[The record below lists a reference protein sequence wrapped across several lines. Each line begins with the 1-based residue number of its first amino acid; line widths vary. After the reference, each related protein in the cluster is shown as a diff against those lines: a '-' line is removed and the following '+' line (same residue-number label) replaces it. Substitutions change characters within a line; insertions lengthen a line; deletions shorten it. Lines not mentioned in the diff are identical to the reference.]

1 MTGTATVVGAGIGG
15 LATAIGLRRAGWSVR
30 VLERRTELERYGAA
44 FGIHPTA
51 QSALDRLGVGDVLR
65 AHAVPYRD
73 AHIRT
78 PDGRRLARIP
88 LERIERQAGRP
99 ELLVSRPYLLDALLA
114 GLDAFGDVPVELGE
128 RVTDVDALAAGADL
142 VIGADGIRS
151 AVRTARFGTR
161 SGPRETGTTAWIGI
175 ADIESPV
182 HGETWGSGRFFGLT
196 PVEPGRTNWYA
207 AVPGAATAEEL
218 RGLFA
223 DWHDPIPRILDAT
236 DPATWIRYGMRHL
249 YPALPSFVSAGPG
262 PGADRATGPGADR
275 ATGPGADRATGPGAD
290 RATGPGA
297 DRATGP
303 GADRAT
309 GPGAD
314 RATGPGASAVA
325 GALPAPVAL
334 VGDAAHAMTPNLGQ
348 GACTAILDAD
358 ALSRAVAAAPPGRT
372 GLTAAL
378 RAYDRE
384 RRRTARRT
392 AFGSR
397 TLHRFM
403 STEHTRLRN
412 AALRLLP
419 G

>member
-15 LATAIGLRRAGWSVR
+15 LATAIGLRRAGWSVT

-51 QSALDRLGVGDVLR
+51 QSALDRLGVGDALR
-65 AHAVPYRD
+65 EHAVPYRD

-78 PDGRRLARIP
+78 PDGTSIARLP
-88 LERIERQAGRP
+88 LERIERKAGRP
-99 ELLVSRPYLLDALLA
+99 ELLISRPYLLDALLA
-114 GLDAFGDVPVELGE
+114 GLDAFGDVPIKLGE
-128 RVTDVDALAAGADL
+128 RVTDVDALAAGQDL

-151 AVRTARFGTR
+151 AVRTARFGDR
-161 SGPRETGTTAWIGI
+161 SGPREVGTVAWIGI

-207 AVPGAATAEEL
+207 TAPEATTADDL

-223 DWHDPIPRILDAT
+223 GWHDPIPRILAAT
-236 DPATWIRYGMRHL
+236 DPATWIRYEMRHL
-249 YPALPSFVSAGPG
+249 HPALPSFVSTAP
-262 PGADRATGPGADR
+262 
-275 ATGPGADRATGPGAD
+275 
-290 RATGPGA
+290 
-297 DRATGP
+297 
-303 GADRAT
+303 
-309 GPGAD
+309 
-314 RATGPGASAVA
+314 V
-325 GALPAPVAL
+325 APVAL

-358 ALSRAVAAAPPGRT
+358 ALTRALTAAPRGRE
-372 GLTAAL
+372 GVAGAL

-384 RRRTARRT
+384 RRRSAQRT
-392 AFGSR
+392 AFASR

-403 STEHTRLRN
+403 STERTRLRD
-412 AALRLLP
+412 AAVRLLP

>member
-15 LATAIGLRRAGWSVR
+15 LATAIGLRRAGWSVT
-30 VLERRTELERYGAA
+30 VLERRTEPERYGAA

-51 QSALDRLGVGDVLR
+51 QSALDRLGVGDALR
-65 AHAVPYRD
+65 EHAVPYRD

-78 PDGRRLARIP
+78 PDGTSIARLP
-88 LERIERQAGRP
+88 LERIERTAGRP
-99 ELLVSRPYLLDALLA
+99 ELLISRPYLLDALLA
-114 GLDAFGDVPVELGE
+114 GLDAFGDVPVKLGE
-128 RVTDVDALAAGADL
+128 RVTDVEALAAGQDL

-151 AVRTARFGTR
+151 AVRTARFGDR
-161 SGPRETGTTAWIGI
+161 SGPREVGTVAWIGI

-207 AVPGAATAEEL
+207 TAPEATTADEL

-223 DWHDPIPRILDAT
+223 GWHDPIPRILGAT
-236 DPATWIRYGMRHL
+236 DPATWIRYEMRHL
-249 YPALPSFVSAGPG
+249 YPALPSFVSA
-262 PGADRATGPGADR
+262 D
-275 ATGPGADRATGPGAD
+275 
-290 RATGPGA
+290 
-297 DRATGP
+297 
-303 GADRAT
+303 
-309 GPGAD
+309 
-314 RATGPGASAVA
+314 ASA
-325 GALPAPVAL
+325 GHVAL

-358 ALSRAVAAAPPGRT
+358 ALTRALAEAPPGPA
-372 GLTAAL
+372 GIAGAL

-384 RRRTARRT
+384 RRRSAQRT
-392 AFGSR
+392 AFASR

-403 STEHTRLRN
+403 STERTRLRN
-412 AALRLLP
+412 GVVRLLP

>member
-15 LATAIGLRRAGWSVR
+15 LATAIGLRRAGWSVT

-51 QSALDRLGVGDVLR
+51 QSALDRLGVGDALR
-65 AHAVPYRD
+65 EHAVPYRD

-78 PDGRRLARIP
+78 PDGTSMARLP
-88 LERIERQAGRP
+88 LERIERKAGRP
-99 ELLVSRPYLLDALLA
+99 ELLISRPYLLDALLA
-114 GLDAFGDVPVELGE
+114 GLDAFGDVPIKLGE
-128 RVTDVDALAAGADL
+128 RVTDVDALAAGQDL

-151 AVRTARFGTR
+151 AVRTARFGDR
-161 SGPRETGTTAWIGI
+161 SGPREVGTVAWIGI

-207 AVPGAATAEEL
+207 TAPEATTADEL

-223 DWHDPIPRILDAT
+223 DWHDPIPRILAAT
-236 DPATWIRYGMRHL
+236 DPATWIRYEMRHL
-249 YPALPSFVSAGPG
+249 HPALPSFVSTDP
-262 PGADRATGPGADR
+262 
-275 ATGPGADRATGPGAD
+275 
-290 RATGPGA
+290 
-297 DRATGP
+297 
-303 GADRAT
+303 
-309 GPGAD
+309 
-314 RATGPGASAVA
+314 V
-325 GALPAPVAL
+325 APVAL

-358 ALSRAVAAAPPGRT
+358 ALTRALAAAPPGPA
-372 GLTAAL
+372 GVAGAL

-384 RRRTARRT
+384 RRRSAQRT
-392 AFGSR
+392 AFASR

-403 STEHTRLRN
+403 STERTRLRD
-412 AALRLLP
+412 AAVRLLP

>member
-1 MTGTATVVGAGIGG
+1 MTGTATVIGAGIGG
-15 LATAIGLRRAGWSVR
+15 LATAIGLRRAGWSVT

-51 QSALDRLGVGDVLR
+51 QSALDRLGVGDALR
-65 AHAVPYRD
+65 EHAVPYRD

-78 PDGRRLARIP
+78 PDGTSIARLP
-88 LERIERQAGRP
+88 LERIERKAGRP
-99 ELLVSRPYLLDALLA
+99 ELLISRPYLLDALLA
-114 GLDAFGDVPVELGE
+114 GLDAFGDVPIKLGE
-128 RVTDVDALAAGADL
+128 RVTDVDALAAGQDL

-151 AVRTARFGTR
+151 AVRTARFGDR
-161 SGPRETGTTAWIGI
+161 SGPHEVGTVAWIGI

-207 AVPGAATAEEL
+207 TAPEATTADEL

-223 DWHDPIPRILDAT
+223 GWHDPIPRILAAT
-236 DPATWIRYGMRHL
+236 DPATWIRYEMRHL
-249 YPALPSFVSAGPG
+249 HPALPSFVSTDP
-262 PGADRATGPGADR
+262 
-275 ATGPGADRATGPGAD
+275 
-290 RATGPGA
+290 
-297 DRATGP
+297 
-303 GADRAT
+303 
-309 GPGAD
+309 
-314 RATGPGASAVA
+314 V
-325 GALPAPVAL
+325 APVAL

-358 ALSRAVAAAPPGRT
+358 ALTRALAAAPPGPA
-372 GLTAAL
+372 GVAGAL

-384 RRRTARRT
+384 RRRSAQRT
-392 AFGSR
+392 AFASR

-403 STEHTRLRN
+403 STERTRLRD
-412 AALRLLP
+412 AAVRLLP

>member
-15 LATAIGLRRAGWSVR
+15 LATAIGLRRAGWSVT

-51 QSALDRLGVGDVLR
+51 QSALDRLGVGDALR
-65 AHAVPYRD
+65 EHAVPYRD

-78 PDGRRLARIP
+78 PDGTSIARLP
-88 LERIERQAGRP
+88 LERIERKAGRP
-99 ELLVSRPYLLDALLA
+99 ELLISRPYVLDALLA
-114 GLDAFGDVPVELGE
+114 GLDAFGDVPIKLGE
-128 RVTDVDALAAGADL
+128 RVTDVDALAAGQDL

-151 AVRTARFGTR
+151 AVRTARFGDR
-161 SGPRETGTTAWIGI
+161 SGPHEVGTVAWIGI

-196 PVEPGRTNWYA
+196 PVELGRTNWYA
-207 AVPGAATAEEL
+207 TAPEATTADEL

-223 DWHDPIPRILDAT
+223 DWHDPIPRILAAT
-236 DPATWIRYGMRHL
+236 DPATWIRYEMRHL
-249 YPALPSFVSAGPG
+249 HPALPSFVSAD
-262 PGADRATGPGADR
+262 A
-275 ATGPGADRATGPGAD
+275 
-290 RATGPGA
+290 
-297 DRATGP
+297 
-303 GADRAT
+303 
-309 GPGAD
+309 
-314 RATGPGASAVA
+314 A
-325 GALPAPVAL
+325 GHVAL

-358 ALSRAVAAAPPGRT
+358 ALTRALAAAPPGPA
-372 GLTAAL
+372 GVAGAL

-384 RRRTARRT
+384 RRRNAQRT
-392 AFGSR
+392 AFASR

-403 STEHTRLRN
+403 STERTRLRD
-412 AALRLLP
+412 AAVRLLP

>member
-15 LATAIGLRRAGWSVR
+15 LATAIGLRRAGWSVT

-51 QSALDRLGVGDVLR
+51 QSALDRLGVGDALR
-65 AHAVPYRD
+65 EHAVPYRD

-78 PDGRRLARIP
+78 PDGTSIARLP
-88 LERIERQAGRP
+88 LERIERKAGRP
-99 ELLVSRPYLLDALLA
+99 ELLISRPYLLDALLA
-114 GLDAFGDVPVELGE
+114 GLDAFGDVPIKPGE
-128 RVTDVDALAAGADL
+128 RVTDVDTLAAGQDL

-151 AVRTARFGTR
+151 AVRTARFGDR
-161 SGPRETGTTAWIGI
+161 SGPREVGTVAWIGI

-207 AVPGAATAEEL
+207 TAPEATTADEL

-223 DWHDPIPRILDAT
+223 GWHDPIPRILAAT
-236 DPATWIRYGMRHL
+236 DPATWIRYEMRHL
-249 YPALPSFVSAGPG
+249 HPALPSFVSTDP
-262 PGADRATGPGADR
+262 
-275 ATGPGADRATGPGAD
+275 
-290 RATGPGA
+290 
-297 DRATGP
+297 
-303 GADRAT
+303 
-309 GPGAD
+309 
-314 RATGPGASAVA
+314 V
-325 GALPAPVAL
+325 APVAL

-358 ALSRAVAAAPPGRT
+358 ALTRALAAAPPGPA
-372 GLTAAL
+372 GVAGAL

-384 RRRTARRT
+384 RRRSAQRT
-392 AFGSR
+392 AFASR

-403 STEHTRLRN
+403 STERTRLRD
-412 AALRLLP
+412 AAVRLLP

>member
-15 LATAIGLRRAGWSVR
+15 LATAIGLRRAGWSVT

-51 QSALDRLGVGDVLR
+51 QSALDRLGVGDALR
-65 AHAVPYRD
+65 EHAVPYRD

-78 PDGRRLARIP
+78 PDGTSIARLP
-88 LERIERQAGRP
+88 LERIERKAGRP
-99 ELLVSRPYLLDALLA
+99 ELLISRPYVLDALLA
-114 GLDAFGDVPVELGE
+114 GLDAFGDVPIKLGE
-128 RVTDVDALAAGADL
+128 RVTDVDALAAGQDL

-151 AVRTARFGTR
+151 AVRTARFGDR
-161 SGPRETGTTAWIGI
+161 SGPREVGTVAWIGI

-207 AVPGAATAEEL
+207 TAPEATTADEL

-223 DWHDPIPRILDAT
+223 GWHDPIPRILAAT
-236 DPATWIRYGMRHL
+236 DPATWIRYEMRHL
-249 YPALPSFVSAGPG
+249 HPALPSFVSTDP
-262 PGADRATGPGADR
+262 
-275 ATGPGADRATGPGAD
+275 
-290 RATGPGA
+290 
-297 DRATGP
+297 
-303 GADRAT
+303 
-309 GPGAD
+309 
-314 RATGPGASAVA
+314 V
-325 GALPAPVAL
+325 APVAL

-358 ALSRAVAAAPPGRT
+358 ALTRALAAAPPGPA
-372 GLTAAL
+372 GVAGAL

-384 RRRTARRT
+384 RRRSAQRT
-392 AFGSR
+392 AFASR

-403 STEHTRLRN
+403 STERTRLRD
-412 AALRLLP
+412 AAVRLLP

>member
-15 LATAIGLRRAGWSVR
+15 LATAIGLRRAGWSVT

-51 QSALDRLGVGDVLR
+51 QSALDRLGVGDALR
-65 AHAVPYRD
+65 DHAVPYRD

-78 PDGRRLARIP
+78 PDGTPIARLP
-88 LERIERQAGRP
+88 LERIERKAGRP
-99 ELLVSRPYLLDALLA
+99 ELLISRPYLLDALRA
-114 GLDAFGDVPVELGE
+114 GLEAFGDVPLKLGE
-128 RVTDVDALAAGADL
+128 RVTDVDALAAGQDL

-151 AVRTARFGTR
+151 VVRTARFGDR
-161 SGPRETGTTAWIGI
+161 SGPREVGTVAWIGI
-175 ADIESPV
+175 ADFPSPV

-207 AVPGAATAEEL
+207 TAPEATTAEEL

-223 DWHDPIPRILDAT
+223 GWHDPIPRILDAT
-236 DPATWIRYGMRHL
+236 DPAAWIRYEMRHL
-249 YPALPSFVSAGPG
+249 YPALPTFVSVDVRHAPSAAGPSAAG
-262 PGADRATGPGADR
+262 PDS
-275 ATGPGADRATGPGAD
+275 
-290 RATGPGA
+290 
-297 DRATGP
+297 
-303 GADRAT
+303 
-309 GPGAD
+309 
-314 RATGPGASAVA
+314 SA
-325 GALPAPVAL
+325 APVAL

-358 ALSRAVAAAPPGRT
+358 ALTRALAAAPPGPAGVT
-372 GLTAAL
+372 GAL

-384 RRRTARRT
+384 RRRSAQRT
-392 AFGSR
+392 AFASR

-403 STEHTRLRN
+403 STERTRLRDG
-412 AALRLLP
+412 AVRLLP

>member
-15 LATAIGLRRAGWSVR
+15 LATAIGLRRAGWCVT

-51 QSALDRLGVGDVLR
+51 QSALDRLGVGDELR
-65 AHAVPYRD
+65 EHAVPYRD

-78 PDGRRLARIP
+78 PDGTSIARLP
-88 LERIERQAGRP
+88 LERIERKAGRP
-99 ELLVSRPYLLDALLA
+99 ELLISRPYLLDALLA
-114 GLDAFGDVPVELGE
+114 GLDAFGDVPIKLGE
-128 RVTDVDALAAGADL
+128 RVTDVDALAAGQDL

-151 AVRTARFGTR
+151 AVRTARFGDR
-161 SGPRETGTTAWIGI
+161 SGPREVGTVAWIGI

-207 AVPGAATAEEL
+207 TAPEATTADEL

-223 DWHDPIPRILDAT
+223 GWHDPIPRILAAT
-236 DPATWIRYGMRHL
+236 DPATWIRYEMRHL
-249 YPALPSFVSAGPG
+249 HPALPSFVSTAP
-262 PGADRATGPGADR
+262 
-275 ATGPGADRATGPGAD
+275 
-290 RATGPGA
+290 
-297 DRATGP
+297 
-303 GADRAT
+303 
-309 GPGAD
+309 
-314 RATGPGASAVA
+314 V
-325 GALPAPVAL
+325 APVAL

-358 ALSRAVAAAPPGRT
+358 ALTRALAAAPPGPA
-372 GLTAAL
+372 GVAGAL

-384 RRRTARRT
+384 RRRSAQRT
-392 AFGSR
+392 AFASR

-403 STEHTRLRN
+403 STERTRLRD
-412 AALRLLP
+412 AAVRLLP

>member
-15 LATAIGLRRAGWSVR
+15 LATAIGLRRAGWSVT

-51 QSALDRLGVGDVLR
+51 QSALDRLGVGDALR
-65 AHAVPYRD
+65 EHAVPYRD

-78 PDGRRLARIP
+78 PDGTSIARLP
-88 LERIERQAGRP
+88 LERIERKAGRP
-99 ELLVSRPYLLDALLA
+99 ELLISRPYLLDALLA
-114 GLDAFGDVPVELGE
+114 GLDAFGDVPIKLGE
-128 RVTDVDALAAGADL
+128 RVTDVDALAAGQDL

-151 AVRTARFGTR
+151 AVRTARFGDR
-161 SGPRETGTTAWIGI
+161 SGPREVGTVAWIGI

-207 AVPGAATAEEL
+207 TAPEATTADEL

-223 DWHDPIPRILDAT
+223 GWHDPIPRILAAT
-236 DPATWIRYGMRHL
+236 DPATWIRYEMRHL
-249 YPALPSFVSAGPG
+249 HPALPSFVSTDP
-262 PGADRATGPGADR
+262 
-275 ATGPGADRATGPGAD
+275 
-290 RATGPGA
+290 
-297 DRATGP
+297 
-303 GADRAT
+303 
-309 GPGAD
+309 
-314 RATGPGASAVA
+314 V
-325 GALPAPVAL
+325 APVAL

-358 ALSRAVAAAPPGRT
+358 ALTHALTAAPPGPA
-372 GLTAAL
+372 GVAGAL

-384 RRRTARRT
+384 RRRSAQRT
-392 AFGSR
+392 AFASR

-403 STEHTRLRN
+403 STERTRLRD
-412 AALRLLP
+412 AAVRLLP